1 VKQISALVIGFAV
14 FAAAFAIAPARA
26 EDLTA
31 GKTPAQLFRS
41 DCGACH
47 HSPNGLV
54 KERGNVS
61 GLAAFLREHYTT
73 KAESAAALAA
83 YVSGLAPAGGGS
95 ARNGRERRRSE
106 GDAPLTAAPAEHHRP
121 AVEEPAGAAQPGV
134 EFFEPPPAD
143 DPPHRRHSG
152 SQPDAGKRRAA
163 HDDGD
168 APRPPREVATAKSN
182 AATRASQ
189 PQPASDPLA
198 RLRSYLSS
206 GLNSESASAQAART
220 GAPKAR
226 KRRPDADETTTA
238 PRENPEA
245 PSAADA
251 EPRPQPAAAASAP
264 AETAPQG
271 EPQ

>member
-1 VKQISALVIGFAV
+1 VKQISALIIG
-14 FAAAFAIAPARA
+14 FAAAFAIAPALA

-73 KAESAAALAA
+73 KTESAAALAA
-83 YVSGLAPAGGGS
+83 YVSGLASPGGS
-95 ARNGRERRRSE
+95 TRNGRGEHRRSE
-106 GDAPLTAAPAEHHRP
+106 GDAPVTAATVPADPKP
-121 AVEEPAGAAQPGV
+121 AVDQPAR
-134 EFFEPPPAD
+134 
-143 DPPHRRHSG
+143 RRHAASQSDEAGRRRTRDSG
-152 SQPDAGKRRAA
+152 DV
-163 HDDGD
+163 
-168 APRPPREVATAKSN
+168 PRPPRELTTASPQPAAPAESN
-182 AATRASQ
+182 AATGISE
-189 PQPASDPLA
+189 PHEASDPIT

-206 GLNSESASAQAART
+206 GVDAESASAQAAKP

-226 KRRPDADETTTA
+226 KRRGGTDDTAAAPPAATRTDA
-238 PRENPEA
+238 EA
-245 PSAADA
+245 PLAAPA
-251 EPRPQPAAAASAP
+251 EPGGGAP
-264 AETAPQG
+264 AETSPQG